1 MRTFLT
7 GGTGFVG
14 KTVASILLDQGHE
27 VTVLTRSAPSGPP
40 SSSALEYEVGDPRV
54 AGAWQEK
61 VAAHDAVINLAGASI
76 FCRWTRANKRL
87 IRESRVETT
96 RNVVDALAARRGKET
111 ILISAS
117 GAGYYGF
124 REEEGLG
131 EDASPGN
138 DFLAMLS
145 QDWETEALRAEQIGV
160 RVVLCR
166 LGVVLGKEGG
176 ALKKM
181 APAFRAGLGSPL
193 AKGEQW
199 FSWIHEKDL
208 AGILL
213 FLLNREDV
221 AGPVN
226 CTAPQ
231 PIRNREMTKTL
242 GQALRRPTFLPPV
255 PGTLLKLALGEFAQ
269 VFSEGQCVVPA
280 RLLHLG
286 FTFRFPTLA
295 KALEDLLGAEQ
306 TRS

>member
-1 MRTFLT
+1 MRVFIT

-14 KTVASILLDQGHE
+14 RNVAGTLLDQGHE
-27 VTVLTRSAPSGPP
+27 ATVLTRSAPSGPT
-40 SSSALEYEVGDPRV
+40 SSSRVAYEEGDPRV
-54 AGAWQEK
+54 AGTWQEK

-76 FCRWTRANKRL
+76 FCRWTRAKKRV

-96 RNVVDALAARRGKET
+96 KNVVDALAARKGKET

-124 REEEGLG
+124 REEEGIG
-131 EDASPGN
+131 EDASPGQ

-145 QDWETEALRAEQIGV
+145 QDWETEALRAEQLGV

-181 APAFRAGLGSPL
+181 VPAFRAGLGSPL

-199 FSWIHEKDL
+199 FSWIHENDL
-208 AGILL
+208 ARVFL
-213 FLLNREDV
+213 FLLDREDV

-226 CTAPQ
+226 CTAPH
-231 PIRNREMTKTL
+231 PVRNREMTKSL
-242 GQALRRPTFLPPV
+242 GQVLRRPTFLPSV
-255 PGTLLKLALGEFAQ
+255 PGPLLKLALGEFAQ
-269 VFSEGQCVVPA
+269 VFLKGQCAVPA
-280 RLLHLG
+280 KLLDLG
-286 FTFRFPTLA
+286 FPFGFPTLGQ
-295 KALEDLLGAEQ
+295 ALEDLLTG
-306 TRS
+306 

>member
-1 MRTFLT
+1 MRVFIT

-14 KTVASILLDQGHE
+14 RTVAGTLLDQGHE
-27 VTVLTRSAPSGPP
+27 VTVLTRSGPSGTP
-40 SSSALEYEVGDPRV
+40 SSNRIAYVEGDPRV

-61 VAAHDAVINLAGASI
+61 VTHHDVVINLAGASI
-76 FCRWTRANKRL
+76 FCRWTRANKRV

-96 RNVVDALAARRGKET
+96 KNVVDALTPRKGKET
-111 ILISAS
+111 ALISAS

-124 REEEGLG
+124 RQEEGLG
-131 EDASPGN
+131 EDASPGH

-145 QDWETEALRAEQIGV
+145 QDWEAEALKAEQLGV

-181 APAFRAGLGSPL
+181 VPAFRAGLGSPL

-208 AGILL
+208 AGIFL

-221 AGPVN
+221 AGPLN
-226 CTAPQ
+226 CTAPH
-231 PIRNREMTKTL
+231 PIRNREMTKRL

-269 VFSEGQCVVPA
+269 VLSEGQCVVPA
-280 RLLHLG
+280 RLLNLG
-286 FTFRFPTLA
+286 FTFGFPTLDQ
-295 KALEDLLGAEQ
+295 ALEELLTG
-306 TRS
+306 

>member
-1 MRTFLT
+1 LPEPGRRRWLATT
-7 GGTGFVG
+7 PW
-14 KTVASILLDQGHE
+14 SN
-27 VTVLTRSAPSGPP
+27 
-40 SSSALEYEVGDPRV
+40 
-54 AGAWQEK
+54 
-61 VAAHDAVINLAGASI
+61 AVVNLAGASI

-96 RNVVDALAARRGKET
+96 KNVVHALAAREGRET
-111 ILISAS
+111 ALISAS

-124 REEEGLG
+124 RQEEGLG
-131 EDASPGN
+131 EDAAPGH

-145 QDWETEALRAEQIGV
+145 QDWETEARKAEQLGV

-181 APAFRAGLGSPL
+181 IPAFRAGLGSPL
-193 AKGEQW
+193 SRGEQW

-208 AGILL
+208 ASIFL
-213 FLLNREDV
+213 FLLNRADV
-221 AGPVN
+221 AGPLN
-226 CTAPQ
+226 CTAPH

-269 VFSEGQCVVPA
+269 VFSEGQCVVPD
-280 RLLHLG
+280 RLLDLG
-286 FTFRFPTLA
+286 FTFQFPTLHD
-295 KALEDLLGAEQ
+295 ALADLLAAG
-306 TRS
+306 

>member
-1 MRTFLT
+1 MRVFIT

-14 KTVASILLDQGHE
+14 KTIVGSLLDQGHE
-27 VTVLTRSAPSGPP
+27 VTVLTRSAAATPRSKGP
-40 SSSALEYEVGDPRV
+40 LVYREGDTRI
-54 AGAWQEK
+54 AGAWQEE
-61 VAAHDAVINLAGASI
+61 VAHHEAVVNLAGGSI
-76 FCRWTRANKRL
+76 FCRWTRANKKA
-87 IRESRVETT
+87 IRESRIETT
-96 RNVVDALAARRGKET
+96 KNLVDALAARRGKET
-111 ILISAS
+111 VLISAS

-124 REEEGLG
+124 RGDEGLG
-131 EDASPGN
+131 EDASPGH

-145 QDWETEALRAEQIGV
+145 QDWEAEAAKAGQSGA

-181 APAFRAGLGSPL
+181 VPAFRAGLGSPL

-226 CTAPQ
+226 CTAPH

-242 GQALRRPTFLPPV
+242 GRALRRPTFLPSV
-255 PGTLLKLALGEFAQ
+255 PGPLLKLALGEFAQ

-280 RLLHLG
+280 RLLDLG
-286 FTFRFPTLA
+286 FTFRFPTLPV
-295 KALEDLLGAEQ
+295 ALADLLA
-306 TRS
+306 R

>member
-1 MRTFLT
+1 MRALIT

-14 KTVASILLDQGHE
+14 KTVTGTLLDQGHE

-40 SSSALEYEVGDPRV
+40 ASSAVASAVAYEVGDPMV

-61 VAAHDAVINLAGASI
+61 VAAHEAVINLAGASI
-76 FCRWTRANKRL
+76 FCRWTRANKRV

-131 EDASPGN
+131 EDASPGH

-145 QDWETEALRAEQIGV
+145 QDWETEALRAEQLGV

-226 CTAPQ
+226 CTAPR

-242 GQALRRPTFLPPV
+242 GRALRRPTFLPPV
-255 PGTLLKLALGEFAQ
+255 PGSLLKLALGEFAQ

-280 RLLHLG
+280 RLLDLG
-286 FTFRFPTLA
+286 FTFQFPTLTE
-295 KALEDLLGAEQ
+295 ALADLLRG
-306 TRS
+306 